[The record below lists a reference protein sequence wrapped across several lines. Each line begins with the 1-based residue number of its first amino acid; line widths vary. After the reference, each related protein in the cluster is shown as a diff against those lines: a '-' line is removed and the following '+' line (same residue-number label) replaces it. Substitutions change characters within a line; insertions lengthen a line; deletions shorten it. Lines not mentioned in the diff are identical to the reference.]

1 VTLTVLAGA
10 LYVVLSGKYPDDYTK
25 WAFGTIGTV
34 LGYWLR

>member
-1 VTLTVLAGA
+1 VTVAVLATA
-10 LYVVLSGKYPDDYTK
+10 LYVVLSSKYPDDYKK